1 MIEKTFFSIAIPFYF
16 RNSYSIKQLK
26 RCINSIRAQSFKDYE
41 IIISAQNHFENINN
55 ERLQVINVNGYTT
68 KRLFTIIDNILYFW
82 RKFLSKINLLDKSKS
97 KKYKWKKVY
106 ISFND
111 AHNRFRTKI
120 YEVYI
125 TNDNPRFE
133 YVIKPILNT
142 LDAPLIDV
150 IVFASNPPVQ
160 DSAKEILSF
169 FLFNLFI
176 KEFIKSNSYLKP

>member
-1 MIEKTFFSIAIPFYF
+1 M
-16 RNSYSIKQLK
+16 
-26 RCINSIRAQSFKDYE
+26 
-41 IIISAQNHFENINN
+41 
-55 ERLQVINVNGYTT
+55 INVNGYTT

-125 TNDNPRFE
+125 TTDNPRFE
-133 YVIKPILNT
+133 YVIKP
-142 LDAPLIDV
+142 
-150 IVFASNPPVQ
+150 
-160 DSAKEILSF
+160 
-169 FLFNLFI
+169 
-176 KEFIKSNSYLKP
+176 KSNSVLAESKVNSTSNVAPSTNSIALPSSSKAPKLSVTSYTGSI

>member
-1 MIEKTFFSIAIPFYF
+1 MSV
-16 RNSYSIKQLK
+16 
-26 RCINSIRAQSFKDYE
+26 
-41 IIISAQNHFENINN
+41 QNNETTFENTNN

-125 TNDNPRFE
+125 TTDNPRFE
-133 YVIKPILNT
+133 YVIKPSKKIYSFEFECLFRFGPKCSGFSYNR
-142 LDAPLIDV
+142 LIALFKKNNLEYKV
-150 IVFASNPPVQ
+150 I
-160 DSAKEILSF
+160 
-169 FLFNLFI
+169 
-176 KEFIKSNSYLKP
+176 